1 MKKRKYFE
9 NSVKYLKKLIK
20 NNKNLTEEEWNRFAR
35 ESQMFSSFTL
45 QAKHNVD
52 SFNELKEKVVRWF

>member
-9 NSVKYLKKLIK
+9 NSVKYLKKLIR

-35 ESQMFSSFTL
+35 ENQMFSSFTL